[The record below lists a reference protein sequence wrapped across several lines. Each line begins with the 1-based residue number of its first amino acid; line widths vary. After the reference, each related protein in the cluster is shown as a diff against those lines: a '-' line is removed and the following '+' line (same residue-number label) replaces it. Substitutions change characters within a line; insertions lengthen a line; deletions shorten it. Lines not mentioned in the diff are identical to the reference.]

1 MTVQLQAL
9 VWDFD
14 ALTNS
19 LIPLSHN
26 LAIFSLAKTTKPAV
40 AAWLVE
46 KMSLV
51 GVKKKRKN
59 I

>member
-1 MTVQLQAL
+1 MTVRLQAL
-9 VWDFD
+9 VWDCD

-26 LAIFSLAKTTKPAV
+26 LAIFKKKKKTAV

-46 KMSLV
+46 KMSL
-51 GVKKKRKN
+51 GV
-59 I
+59 